1 MQIFQRGQNE
11 WEQWTLTFHEIPFS
25 TGGDPVIGVHRT
37 YDSTNIAKGVWSNT
51 QGYSNARVD
60 EIMQMAAVENDP
72 EKRKALYS
80 EFQAIIADEV
90 PVYHVN
96 TLPYHTVYSDKI
108 GNPPIGIWATS
119 SPIDMVYL
127 KD

>member
-1 MQIFQRGQNE
+1 MQ
-11 WEQWTLTFHEIPFS
+11 L
-25 TGGDPVIGVHRT
+25 
-37 YDSTNIAKGVWSNT
+37 
-51 QGYSNARVD
+51 
-60 EIMQMAAVENDP
+60 AAVENDM
-72 EKRKALYS
+72 EKRKALYA
-80 EFQAIIADEV
+80 EFQSIIADEV

>member
-1 MQIFQRGQNE
+1 MIQ
-11 WEQWTLTFHEIPFS
+11 
-25 TGGDPVIGVHRT
+25 
-37 YDSTNIAKGVWSNT
+37 
-51 QGYSNARVD
+51 
-60 EIMQMAAVENDP
+60 
-72 EKRKALYS
+72 KAQTLYS
-80 EFQAIIADEV
+80 EFQAIADEV